1 MSITLVDVAGAN
13 FRTDQESDD
22 LNTQFMSRLGMKM
35 RSLPAR
41 LAVARSLSIDAHV
54 VPALEG
60 KQHGKIIKGD
70 ALFGTS
76 AEQLSAW
83 LALIVEHSGELDV
96 DIRRLVALVGAHWKR
111 GLDNLD
117 EDWRQA
123 DEDIAKFVK
132 RLAVI
137 AELAVDSDK
146 LPLPDDE
153 EMASGSSSQGEIRV
167 QVGENG
173 KDVDSNEDVFWSMNS
188 KGGSPHSAIMGK
200 SGSGKTVLAAAMLRS
215 IREQVEVPLIAF
227 DFKGDLYGAGG
238 IGGQQTLGEIFKV
251 EVIEPP
257 KTPIPLDVLSIVRD
271 DSIDIAVSQA
281 SMRFRDSFSRL
292 KSSQLGDIQ
301 RTRIYEAA
309 NRALSLQHT
318 CELKHI
324 LDELMQLYEENDV
337 KKDGAI
343 SIMEDL
349 CRFPLF
355 SSDLSPEEFF
365 RRSWIIKMPPN
376 VPQDIKTIVV
386 NLFLDALDQH
396 LNGLADSETDQYGA
410 RDLRLLCM
418 IDEAHQILGTRLPS
432 LANLIR
438 MSRSKGGAVM
448 LVSQSP
454 DDFSGED
461 DEFLDNM
468 GFVAA
473 FATNAKPRAAQRVLG
488 RGANLIGLQE
498 GECYAR
504 VGKTTRKIR
513 TWEHVG
519 SGEGTL

>member
-13 FRTDQESDD
+13 FRTDQKSDEI
-22 LNTQFMSRLGMKM
+22 NTLFMERLGMKM
-35 RSLPAR
+35 RNLPAR

-54 VPALEG
+54 VPELEG
-60 KQHGKIIKGD
+60 KQHGRIIKGD

-96 DIRRLVALVGAHWKR
+96 DTRRLVALVGAHWKR
-111 GLDNLD
+111 GLDSLD

-123 DEDIAKFVK
+123 DEDTAKFVK

-137 AELAVDSDK
+137 AELAVGSAK
-146 LPLPDDE
+146 LPLSDDDDTI
-153 EMASGSSSQGEIRV
+153 SSSSSQGEIRV

-173 KDVDSNEDVFWSMNS
+173 KDVDSGDDVFWSMNS

-215 IREQVEVPLIAF
+215 IREQVTVPLIAF
-227 DFKGDLYGAGG
+227 DFKGDLHGAGG
-238 IGGQQTLGEIFKV
+238 IDGQQTLSEIFEA

-257 KTPIPLDVLSIVRD
+257 KVPIPLDVLSIARD
-271 DSIDIAVSQA
+271 DNMDIAVSQA

-309 NRALSLQHT
+309 DRALSLHNT

-324 LDELMQLYEENDV
+324 LDQLTRLYEENDV

-355 SSDLSPEEFF
+355 SPDLSPEKFF
-365 RRSWIIKMPPN
+365 KSSWIIKIPPN
-376 VPQDIKTIVV
+376 VPQDIRTIVV
-386 NLFLDALDQH
+386 NLLLDALDQH
-396 LNGLADSETDQYGA
+396 LNGLEDSRTDEHGS
-410 RDLRLLCM
+410 RELRLLCM
-418 IDEAHQILGTRLPS
+418 IDEAHQVLGTRLPS

-454 DDFSGED
+454 DDFSGEE

-473 FATNAKPRAAQRVLG
+473 FTTNAKQRAAQRVLG
-488 RGANLIGLQE
+488 RRANLTSLQE

-504 VGKTTRKIR
+504 VEKTTRKIK
-513 TWEHVG
+513 TW
-519 SGEGTL
+519 

>member
-13 FRTDQESDD
+13 FRTDQKSDD
-22 LNTQFMSRLGMKM
+22 LNTLFMSRLGMRM

-54 VPALEG
+54 VPDLES
-60 KQHGKIIKGD
+60 KHHGKTIKGD

-96 DIRRLVALVGAHWKR
+96 DSRRLIALVGAHWKR
-111 GLDNLD
+111 GLDCLD

-137 AELAVDSDK
+137 AELAVGSAK
-146 LPLPDDE
+146 LPLSDDE
-153 EMASGSSSQGEIRV
+153 ETISSSSSQGEIRV
-167 QVGENG
+167 QVGEDG
-173 KDVDSNEDVFWSMNS
+173 KDVDSGDDVFWSMNS

-215 IREQVEVPLIAF
+215 IREQVTVPLIAF
-227 DFKGDLYGAGG
+227 DFKGDLHGAGG
-238 IGGQQTLGEIFKV
+238 INGQQTLGEIFDA

-257 KTPIPLDVLSIVRD
+257 KVPIPLDVLSIVRD
-271 DSIDIAVSQA
+271 DSIDITVSQA

-309 NRALSLQHT
+309 NRALSRYHT
-318 CELKHI
+318 CELRHI
-324 LDELMQLYEENDV
+324 LDELIQIYEENDV
-337 KKDGAI
+337 KKDGAV

-355 SSDLSPEEFF
+355 SSDLSPEKFF
-365 RRSWIIKMPPN
+365 KRSWIIKMPPN

-386 NLFLDALDQH
+386 NLFLDALDQY
-396 LNGLADSETDQYGA
+396 LNGLADSDTDQYGA

-432 LANLIR
+432 LTNLIR
-438 MSRSKGGAVM
+438 MSRSKGGSVM

-473 FATNAKPRAAQRVLG
+473 FTTNAKQRAAQRVLG
-488 RGANLIGLQE
+488 KGISLTDLHE

-504 VGKTTRKIR
+504 IGEITRKIK
-513 TWEHVG
+513 TW
-519 SGEGTL
+519 